1 MRCLPLSKV
10 FRPPPPHLHC
20 QLLPTMVTRPSR
32 RLSRGG
38 GVAADA
44 PALLVPREPS
54 SGAAGGGG
62 AVAVAHVGDNIHSPQ
77 KKFQMSVGPWEPC
90 ISVHRRFV
98 SLQGRVLQDAVRSV
112 YCLHTNVLKPFFRLL
127 PDGQRVRNF
136 IRRHRE
142 KSRKNKAQ

>member
-1 MRCLPLSKV
+1 MPLSKV
-10 FRPPPPHLHC
+10 LRPPPPPLHC

-44 PALLVPREPS
+44 LAQLEPS

-62 AVAVAHVGDNIHSPQ
+62 AVAVAHVGDNSPQ
-77 KKFQMSVGPWEPC
+77 QKFHMSVGPWEPC
-90 ISVHRRFV
+90 ISVHKRFV

-112 YCLHTNVLKPFFRLL
+112 YCLHPNVAKPFFRLL